1 LRLTHL
7 KLAGFKSFVD
17 PTTLHIHGQR
27 VGVVGPNGCG
37 KSNVMESVRW
47 VLGESSAKEMRGDS
61 MDAVIFNGSGNRK
74 PISRASVELIFDNNL
89 GGATGEWSQYAE
101 ISVKR
106 IIERDKGSTYYINN
120 TVVRRRDVAD
130 LFLGTGL
137 GGRAYAIIGQNT
149 INRIVEAK
157 PEELRIFL
165 EEAAGISKYK
175 ERRRETE
182 LRLRDTRENL
192 TRVEDILRELDKQIV
207 RLQSQAV
214 VAEQY
219 HALQAALNIAKGQV
233 WLLKKRDASAQWEK
247 NQRSVERLKNE
258 LEAQMA
264 SLRSNESALEVA
276 RQQNFNATEAMNQAQ
291 ASYYEVNA
299 EVSNLE
305 NQVKN
310 TADARERMQLQLQ
323 QLNAHIEKN
332 IAQYSSFENALLTAK
347 AELLAVNNVFEA
359 SEQAIKVA
367 KETLPALS
375 QQFQSALTDLN
386 ANLSALQNAEQRLRL
401 EQANIGHIT
410 RTTAE
415 TNDQLQGLRQGLSDL
430 QITSDDVL
438 QENQTQLSAAEAEL
452 STLEK
457 IATNALQKEHTL
469 ALDLKARRDLHTT
482 KQRELSLLEAEIGSL
497 VKIQLTMKND
507 NNEDT
512 LNTWLKTRD
521 LENNA
526 RIWQGISIKKGWET
540 ALEAALGARLNAVTT
555 TNLNVKSRS
564 PSALTL
570 AVNTTS
576 SANVEPNKDS
586 LYSLI
591 EKIDVGQQA
600 VLQDWLAGAKFIED
614 GMDASISSQ
623 KLASGE
629 YLVNR
634 QGDIFTKYSV
644 SYFGAQSLLHG
655 VFERQAQLETLQ
667 TQLPALQQGLAEVH
681 EQVSQLE
688 LSLQALRDEQLQRN
702 QQVRVATQETH
713 QLNLSLQQHKQMQL
727 NALQRQKNLQ
737 HDYALAEEKI
747 NKLKAETAQKEQLIS
762 EITLNLVQLKS
773 TAIAAEE
780 AKKIAETSFNEARN
794 QLQMMEH
801 THQEKSFNIKL
812 INNNINELNNKVN
825 KLLEENTSL
834 KFRSNELE
842 TTLAATTM
850 ETLKVNL
857 EIALNNKQQREQV
870 LAAARNTMSEC
881 EQALLQ
887 HERSRMQNEQLLHP
901 LRDKL
906 EAARLSDQEARLHFE
921 QCQIELAASNLS
933 EAQLAEHLEAQIVNN
948 VELRAVDLENKRD
961 KLTQNIEA
969 LGAVNLAAIQE
980 LETEQ
985 TRKQYLDS
993 QCKDLHEASETLE
1006 EAIRKIDKE
1015 TRGRLQATFDEANRH
1030 FGELFS
1036 TLFGGGQARLELLGE
1051 EILDTGMQ
1059 VFAQPPGKKNST
1071 IHLLSGGE
1079 KALTALAL
1087 VFALFRLNPAPFCLM
1102 DEVDAPLDDS
1112 NTERFCAMV
1121 KKMSEKT
1128 QFLYVSHNKITMEM
1142 AQQLIGVTM
1151 QESGVSRI
1159 VDVDMEAAVRMID
1172 EFPT

>member
-1 LRLTHL
+1 
-7 KLAGFKSFVD
+7 
-17 PTTLHIHGQR
+17 
-27 VGVVGPNGCG
+27 
-37 KSNVMESVRW
+37 
-47 VLGESSAKEMRGDS
+47 
-61 MDAVIFNGSGNRK
+61 
-74 PISRASVELIFDNNL
+74 
-89 GGATGEWSQYAE
+89 
-101 ISVKR
+101 
-106 IIERDKGSTYYINN
+106 
-120 TVVRRRDVAD
+120 
-130 LFLGTGL
+130 
-137 GGRAYAIIGQNT
+137 
-149 INRIVEAK
+149 
-157 PEELRIFL
+157 
-165 EEAAGISKYK
+165 
-175 ERRRETE
+175 
-182 LRLRDTRENL
+182 
-192 TRVEDILRELDKQIV
+192 
-207 RLQSQAV
+207 
-214 VAEQY
+214 
-219 HALQAALNIAKGQV
+219 
-233 WLLKKRDASAQWEK
+233 
-247 NQRSVERLKNE
+247 
-258 LEAQMA
+258 MA

-276 RQQNFNATEAMNQAQ
+276 RQQNFNATEAVNQAQ

-702 QQVRVATQETH
+702 QQVRIATQETH

-762 EITLNLVQLKS
+762 EISLNLVQLKS

-812 INNNINELNNKVN
+812 NNNNINELNNKIN

-834 KFRSNELE
+834 KFRCNEVE
-842 TTLAATTM
+842 TTLAATKM
-850 ETLKVNL
+850 ETLKANL

-870 LAAARNTMSEC
+870 LAAARNK
-881 EQALLQ
+881 
-887 HERSRMQNEQLLHP
+887 HE
-901 LRDKL
+901 
-906 EAARLSDQEARLHFE
+906 
-921 QCQIELAASNLS
+921 
-933 EAQLAEHLEAQIVNN
+933 
-948 VELRAVDLENKRD
+948 
-961 KLTQNIEA
+961 
-969 LGAVNLAAIQE
+969 
-980 LETEQ
+980 
-985 TRKQYLDS
+985 
-993 QCKDLHEASETLE
+993 
-1006 EAIRKIDKE
+1006 
-1015 TRGRLQATFDEANRH
+1015 
-1030 FGELFS
+1030 
-1036 TLFGGGQARLELLGE
+1036 
-1051 EILDTGMQ
+1051 
-1059 VFAQPPGKKNST
+1059 
-1071 IHLLSGGE
+1071 
-1079 KALTALAL
+1079 
-1087 VFALFRLNPAPFCLM
+1087 
-1102 DEVDAPLDDS
+1102 
-1112 NTERFCAMV
+1112 
-1121 KKMSEKT
+1121 
-1128 QFLYVSHNKITMEM
+1128 
-1142 AQQLIGVTM
+1142 
-1151 QESGVSRI
+1151 
-1159 VDVDMEAAVRMID
+1159 
-1172 EFPT
+1172 